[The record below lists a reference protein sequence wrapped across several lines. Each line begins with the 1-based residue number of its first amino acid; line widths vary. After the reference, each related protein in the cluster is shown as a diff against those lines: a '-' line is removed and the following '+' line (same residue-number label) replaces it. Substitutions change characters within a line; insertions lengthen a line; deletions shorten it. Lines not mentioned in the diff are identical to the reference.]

1 MTDPIQFGAVF
12 GDLFKPGSH
21 FCRLGCGTE
30 LQFPGLC
37 DACGALPPKADHSD
51 VMALTQDAR
60 ASIPQRYDAASFVD
74 LKTLRKR
81 VDPLGVDEM
90 LKVRRWPVGIA
101 IVGERDSGK
110 STLAAAALR
119 RIHAHA
125 KPGADLA
132 QVKQIGT
139 CLWVSYLDVEEVW
152 KRQDRYQATEED
164 HRAWERLERAYRLVI
179 DNVEEDRHNS
189 PVGKL
194 VQRRFERERPTM
206 ITTWMD
212 EATAARSFG
221 GGVAKRMYQQTI
233 RLRAPG
239 ERRLAVAS

>member
-1 MTDPIQFGAVF
+1 MSDPIQFGAVF
-12 GDLFKPGSH
+12 GGLFKPGSY
-21 FCRLGCGTE
+21 FCRCGVE

-37 DACGALPPKADHSD
+37 DACGAVPPKADNAD
-51 VMALTQDAR
+51 VAAMMSDAR
-60 ASIPQRYDAASFVD
+60 SSIPCRYEAATFED
-74 LKTLRKR
+74 LATLKKR
-81 VDPLGVDEM
+81 VDPLGVEEM
-90 LKVRRWPVGIA
+90 LRVRRWPVGIA
-101 IVGERDSGK
+101 LVGNLDSGK

-119 RIHAHA
+119 RIHDHA
-125 KPGADLA
+125 KTGADLA

-139 CLWVSYLDVEEVW
+139 CLWVSYLDVEEAW

-194 VQRRFERERPTM
+194 VQRRFERERPTLV
-206 ITTWMD
+206 TTWMD

-221 GGVAKRMYQQTI
+221 GGVAKRMYQMTI
-233 RLRAPG
+233 RLRTPS
-239 ERRLAVAS
+239 ERKLAVAS